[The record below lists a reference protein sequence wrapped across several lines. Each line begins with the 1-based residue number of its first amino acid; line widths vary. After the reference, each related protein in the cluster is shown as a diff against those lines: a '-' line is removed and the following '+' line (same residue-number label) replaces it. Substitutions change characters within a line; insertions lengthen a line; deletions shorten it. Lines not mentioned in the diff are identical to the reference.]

1 MTNYRN
7 QHINPFI
14 TLLLG
19 GLLFLLGACDS
30 SIDEPVAEGS
40 LSNYRV
46 KLYISLTGSQTRGLS
61 TRAPWDTEG
70 DGFENYLDLSDFR
83 VYLFNTGDNDN
94 EGKLLAHLTDP
105 KIKKDVEF
113 KIERTVN
120 NNIYAISF
128 RVDLILDDAKTA
140 LQNFKIVMLANWGHK
155 YPDVKIGETT
165 INNLTNHDNC
175 IADFTPGESIA
186 KIPFFGVQ
194 EYSDVQLNSGN
205 VTTLEESVHL
215 LRAFAKIEVYDD
227 PKTDLRITGVK
238 LKHYNKKFYKAP
250 LHTTESSY
258 KDKAPAL
265 SLVDDYET
273 TSEDDGAIEIT
284 PDSRGHY
291 IIYVPEYKN
300 IGREDN
306 NKSYLLV
313 SYEDQDFTVDFKYYQ
328 NPPAGFNVDDRYDLH
343 RNYWYEI
350 IVKRTVKLEV
360 TVEVQ
365 PYSNVELLPQ
375 FGLERTEDGYIIV
388 RNSKGEIIKFIRP
401 NGDTLTFE
409 EDNSWPYLGKFMG
422 VFDSTKRVLV
432 GYFEDGRSIIFNYS
446 SNDFDP
452 GDKLKNL
459 DSWEIYSSPTL
470 KDSNGKLIPEYLQET
485 FCFIDYFYDEGYED
499 DEIDPVIIK
508 HKFTHTVLDQKGR
521 VIEEYLYA
529 TLQDFQNHKEN
540 QATYTR
546 TKLAEYEGDQ
556 YGDKVITYYKED
568 GTVICKLSVVGETE
582 SYNYGPF

>member
-40 LSNYRV
+40 SSNYRV

-250 LHTTESSY
+250 LNVTKSSDY
-258 KDKAPAL
+258 K
-265 SLVDDYET
+265 EN
-273 TSEDDGAIEIT
+273 T
-284 PDSRGHY
+284 PDLSPYSDLERDKDINLNYRKSDGHY

-300 IGREDN
+300 IGEDVD
-306 NKSYLLV
+306 KSFLVV
-313 SYEDQDFTVDFKYYQ
+313 SYEDKEFEVEFKYYG
-328 NPPAGFNVDDRYDLH
+328 NPPEGSQMDDYYDLH

-350 IVKRTVKLEV
+350 IIKRTVKLEV
-360 TVEVQ
+360 QVDVQ

-388 RNSKGEIIKFIRP
+388 RNSNGEVIKYIRP
-401 NGDTLTFE
+401 NGETLTFK
-409 EDNSWPYLGKFMG
+409 EDNSWPYLGTFMG
-422 VFDSTKRVLV
+422 VFDSTKRVLI
-432 GYFEDGRSIIFNYS
+432 GYFNDGRSIIFNYR

-452 GDKLKNL
+452 ENKLMNL

-470 KDSNGKLIPEYLQET
+470 KDSNGKLIPEHLQET
-485 FCFIDYFYDEGYED
+485 FCFINYYYDEGYED
-499 DEIDPVIIK
+499 DEVDPVIIK
-508 HKFTHTVLDQKGR
+508 HQFTHTVLDQKGR

-529 TLQDFQNHKEN
+529 TLEDFQHHKEN
-540 QATYTR
+540 QATYMR
-546 TKLAEYEGDQ
+546 TKLANYEGDR

-568 GTVICKLSVVGETE
+568 GIVICKLSVVGETE